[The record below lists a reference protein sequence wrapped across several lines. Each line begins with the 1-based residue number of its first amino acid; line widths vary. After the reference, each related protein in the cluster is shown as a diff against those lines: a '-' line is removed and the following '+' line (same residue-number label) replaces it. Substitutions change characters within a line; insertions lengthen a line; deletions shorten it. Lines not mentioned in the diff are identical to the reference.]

1 MIKFSKS
8 MLYLF
13 CAYASAVV
21 LMACAA
27 AQKDVKTIDNAAIIL
42 CDVFFS
48 QQHPEMSVP
57 DIEKAFCSA
66 ANDIAPFLESA
77 KAASR
82 AGGLERTQGKDSEK
96 P

>member
-1 MIKFSKS
+1 MK
-8 MLYLF
+8 YLIPF
-13 CAYASAVV
+13 LLFALPVSTGCLAS
-21 LMACAA
+21 CAA
-27 AQKDVKTIDNAAIIL
+27 AQKEAKTIDNAAIIL

-48 QQHPEMSVP
+48 QQHPEMSVT

-66 ANDIAPFLESA
+66 ASDIAPFLDSA

-82 AGGLERTQGKDSEK
+82 AAGLERTQGKDSEK